1 MARISTITLLAVL
14 AAVLASAGCGGKKE
28 AAATEAAGEQT
39 SLAAEP
45 YEPEAE
51 TPAKAAA
58 PAAEATGNT
67 LLEARCTVC
76 HDLERVHKKKDDAEG
91 WGKTVDRMR
100 EKGAKLDDAERAA
113 VVSYL
118 AQNYGK

>member
-1 MARISTITLLAVL
+1 MPRISTITLLAVL
-14 AAVLASAGCGGKKE
+14 AAAFASAGCGGKKE
-28 AAATEAAGEQT
+28 TAAAEPAGEQT

-51 TPAKAAA
+51 TPAKAA
-58 PAAEATGNT
+58 TKT

-76 HDLERVHKKKDDAEG
+76 HSLERVYKKKDDAEG
-91 WGKTVDRMR
+91 WAKTVDRMR
-100 EKGAKLDDAERAA
+100 EKGARLDDAERAA
-113 VVSYL
+113 VAGYL

>member
-1 MARISTITLLAVL
+1 MPRISAIALLAAL
-14 AAVLASAGCGGKKE
+14 AAVLAPAGCGGKKE
-28 AAATEAAGEQT
+28 AAATEAAGEQPA
-39 SLAAEP
+39 LAAEP

-51 TPAKAAA
+51 TPVKAAT
-58 PAAEATGNT
+58 AAVEATAKT

-76 HDLERVHKKKDDAEG
+76 HNLERVHKKKDNAEG

-100 EKGAKLDDAERAA
+100 KKGANLDDAERAA

-118 AQNYGK
+118 AENFGK

>member
-1 MARISTITLLAVL
+1 MWRISTIALLAAL
-14 AAVLASAGCGGKKE
+14 AAALASAGCGGKEK
-28 AAATEAAGEQT
+28 AAAAEPAGEQT

-51 TPAKAAA
+51 TPAKAATE
-58 PAAEATGNT
+58 AAGKT

-76 HDLERVHKKKDDAEG
+76 HDLERVHKKKDDTEG
-91 WGKTVDRMR
+91 WAKTVDRMR
-100 EKGAKLDDAERAA
+100 AKGARLDDAERAA

-118 AQNYGK
+118 AENFGK